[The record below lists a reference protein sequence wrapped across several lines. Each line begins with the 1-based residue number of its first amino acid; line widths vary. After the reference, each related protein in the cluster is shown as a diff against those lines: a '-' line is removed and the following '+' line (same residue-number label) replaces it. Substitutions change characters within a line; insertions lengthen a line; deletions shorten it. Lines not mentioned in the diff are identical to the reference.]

1 MTFSRATVCF
11 PSQFEQSD
19 LPSKHF
25 SWPWSLSEKQ
35 PWDICCQYCIS
46 CLVTGKDITVEW
58 EFLRLLPRITSEND
72 DIPFACD
79 VLGISECSVPCTL
92 CFAPAL
98 LFFRDPWSRLI
109 NIQRRKRGVKK
120 RWSQYIIYYV
130 RIHNIPIIYII
141 FFISRRLWID
151 LSLVSAEIGK
161 LFDSC
166 VDILTMYS
174 TRSIHKNI
182 NPNYPQTY
190 TSIGKMPSLPF

>member
-1 MTFSRATVCF
+1 MNLSDERNHTYKDDKCINSLALYETFSQATVCF

-109 NIQRRKRGVKK
+109 NIQRRKRGVRKGGVK
-120 RWSQYIIYYV
+120 QSYMFEFIISLSF
-130 RIHNIPIIYII
+130 YII
-141 FFISRRLWID
+141 FFISRRL
-151 LSLVSAEIGK
+151 
-161 LFDSC
+161 
-166 VDILTMYS
+166 
-174 TRSIHKNI
+174 
-182 NPNYPQTY
+182 
-190 TSIGKMPSLPF
+190 